1 METSEVEAISAEMET
16 SEAVVVIQIIS
27 SLEGEVSTEKKGEDS
42 NQEEE
47 WVALKVKMTVMDT
60 SEASILE
67 VGMIITIEEAEEA
80 LEAIRE

>member
-60 SEASILE
+60 SEASI
-67 VGMIITIEEAEEA
+67 
-80 LEAIRE
+80 